1 MFTPLELMER
11 LAAIIPKP
19 RTHQIRFHGFL
30 ASNSK
35 IRSLVATSRKKKKE
49 VEDKKVRAGEI
60 KKEDSVLTKAGK
72 IKWAQL
78 LKRVFNTDIEKC
90 TECGGR
96 LRILAAITK
105 SADIKRILTHV
116 GIDPNPPPVSPSKQL
131 AFDW

>member
-1 MFTPLELMER
+1 M
-11 LAAIIPKP
+11 AI
-19 RTHQIRFHGFL
+19 
-30 ASNSK
+30 
-35 IRSLVATSRKKKKE
+35 SRKKKKE
-49 VEDKKVRAGEI
+49 EEDKKVRAGEI